1 MGMACYLS
9 VLALVA
15 PDLERTL
22 ERVKA
27 AGPRVVWREPHWFVH
42 PKDAAGVLI
51 QLTPRVEH

>member
-1 MGMACYLS
+1 MI

-15 PDLERTL
+15 PDIEQTL

-27 AGPRVVWREPHWFVH
+27 AGARVVLREPHWFVH

-51 QLTPRVEH
+51 QLTPRVDH